1 MNAGYGSLS
10 EFWQKRNEGLKL
22 GPKNRREK
30 EKEQRRKAILKA
42 ARKLFIKRG
51 YNPVTVANIAKKADL
66 SKGAIYLY
74 FSSKEEICAQILL
87 EEIEKFHQKISNL
100 FKNGKS
106 ATAILFDFSNFY
118 INFFLNDRELFRIL
132 MNFMLHNNNLNFT
145 DETNSRVIQETNR
158 AISITE
164 RIFLYGIDRDEFS
177 LKKEEVRQMRNALWG
192 LLNGVLS
199 LHLFIGRESMREE
212 RIRNNIMEG
221 LQVFVEGL
229 KKS

>member
-1 MNAGYGSLS
+1 M
-10 EFWQKRNEGLKL
+10 

-87 EEIEKFHQKISNL
+87 DEIEKFHQKV
-100 FKNGKS
+100 
-106 ATAILFDFSNFY
+106 AHLFDDGKTATEVLSDFSTLY
-118 INFFLNDRELFRIL
+118 IDFFLSDRELFRIL
-132 MNFMLHNNNLNFT
+132 MNFMLHNWNLDFT
-145 DETNSRVIQETNR
+145 DEIDRRIILETNK
-158 AISITE
+158 AISVTE
-164 RIFLYGIDRDEFS
+164 RIFRHGIDSGEFS
-177 LKKEEVRQMRNALWG
+177 IKEIDVMRMRNALWG

-199 LHLFIGRESMREE
+199 LHLFVGRESMREE
-212 RIRNNIMEG
+212 RIRNDIKKG
-221 LQVFVEGL
+221 LQIFIEGL